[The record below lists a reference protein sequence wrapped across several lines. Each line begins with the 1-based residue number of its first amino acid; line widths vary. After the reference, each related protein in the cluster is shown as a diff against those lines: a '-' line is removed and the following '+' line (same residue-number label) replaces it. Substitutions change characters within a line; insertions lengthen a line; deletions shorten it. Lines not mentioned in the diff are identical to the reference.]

1 MRLSRADSRNGRKG
15 ETATENGRVSVRL
28 LESAR
33 QTDRAFDYLIPED
46 MHISPGA
53 IVTVPFG
60 RQNRLVSAVADR
72 VYYPGGAPDASD
84 GPKPDGEAAADG
96 AGYGAAKQ
104 KNAVQYGA
112 AADRRGAGDG
122 GELSDGGDSAEGAPR
137 LKYVASV
144 INSASLTPELL
155 SLAHFMRARTLCT
168 FGDAVKTMLP
178 SAALSNI
185 SEIYFAAEEDAS
197 VPPQSAPVYAF
208 VRENSPV
215 TADALYA
222 KFGRGVQPV
231 LAKLSAKGAII
242 RRRQDHEPTNVKH
255 ETVFGLA
262 ADRAEAE
269 RAMNGEGKYA
279 LRGKRQK
286 ELLGELLDGEK
297 TLTELKKVI
306 PEPRATA
313 AALEKKGLV
322 RSEKREIFRNPYLSA
337 AAAPAAPPVT
347 KYSDEQ
353 TRAIHTLCE
362 LADGAAPAAAL
373 LHGITGSGK
382 TLVIKA
388 VIDSVL
394 ESGRGAIVLV
404 PEIALTPQ
412 TVGVYRSFF
421 GDRIAVMHSSLSS
434 GERYDAWRRVRD
446 GDADVVIGTRSA
458 VFAPVRNLGL
468 IVIDEEQ
475 EHTYKS
481 DTTPKYL
488 AHDIARKRCADTKS
502 LMLLA
507 SATPS
512 LASYRKAK
520 TGVYTLVEL
529 KNRYGNAHLPEVV
542 TVDMRREIASGNAS
556 IFSDEIVSRLKKVKA
571 DGEQA
576 ILFLNRRGYNSVIT
590 CRRCGE
596 NIKCPNCS
604 VSLTYHATAAVDE
617 RPGEN
622 YLSRRARTGVLTC
635 HYCGFRC
642 AVPMRCPSCS
652 DGNLLF
658 MGYGTQRAAAELEE
672 LVPGLRV
679 LRMDTDTTRRKFSH
693 EEILDSFRR
702 GDADVL
708 LGTQMVTKGHDFPR
722 VALAGVLNADASL
735 YLDDYRAGE
744 RTFAMLTQLIGRAGR
759 AGGDGVA
766 VIQTTNPSSEVI
778 ALAARQDYPAFYE
791 REIKLRSSA
800 KFPPFC
806 DLVQIAV
813 SSKNDVALSRAALA
827 LAAEL
832 KSLLAGDFSDVAA
845 EVYGPFEAPIYKVQ
859 SEFRMRIVVKC
870 VLNARSRAMFAALGD
885 SFARSGE
892 KGVTFSVDFNP
903 SGI

>member
-1 MRLSRADSRNGRKG
+1 M
-15 ETATENGRVSVRL
+15 
-28 LESAR
+28 
-33 QTDRAFDYLIPED
+33 
-46 MHISPGA
+46 
-53 IVTVPFG
+53 
-60 RQNRLVSAVADR
+60 
-72 VYYPGGAPDASD
+72 
-84 GPKPDGEAAADG
+84 
-96 AGYGAAKQ
+96 
-104 KNAVQYGA
+104 QYGA

-122 GELSDGGDSAEGAPR
+122 GEISDGGDIAEGAPR

-269 RAMNGEGKYA
+269 RAMNGEGEYA

-362 LADGAAPAAAL
+362 LADAAAPAAAL

-394 ESGRGAIVLV
+394 ASGRGAIVLV

-458 VFAPVRNLGL
+458 VFAPVRQSRAYRDRRGAG
-468 IVIDEEQ
+468 
-475 EHTYKS
+475 
-481 DTTPKYL
+481 
-488 AHDIARKRCADTKS
+488 AHLQIRYDAEIPRARYRWRAVGADTKS

-507 SATPS
+507 SATPW

-529 KNRYGNAHLPEVV
+529 KNRYGNARLFRGRDRRYETRDRVRKCVDLLRRDCFSAEKGQSRRRTGDTVFEPPRLQQRYNLPQ
-542 TVDMRREIASGNAS
+542 MR
-556 IFSDEIVSRLKKVKA
+556 
-571 DGEQA
+571 Q
-576 ILFLNRRGYNSVIT
+576 
-590 CRRCGE
+590 

-622 YLSRRARTGVLTC
+622 YLSRRARTGVLT
-635 HYCGFRC
+635 YQPLRIRC

-702 GDADVL
+702 RGCRRSARHADGHEGARLPARGACGRAQRRCLALPRRLPRRGADVRNAHPAYRKS
-708 LGTQMVTKGHDFPR
+708 GTRG
-722 VALAGVLNADASL
+722 
-735 YLDDYRAGE
+735 
-744 RTFAMLTQLIGRAGR
+744 
-759 AGGDGVA
+759 
-766 VIQTTNPSSEVI
+766 
-778 ALAARQDYPAFYE
+778 AATESP
-791 REIKLRSSA
+791 
-800 KFPPFC
+800 
-806 DLVQIAV
+806 
-813 SSKNDVALSRAALA
+813 
-827 LAAEL
+827 
-832 KSLLAGDFSDVAA
+832 
-845 EVYGPFEAPIYKVQ
+845 
-859 SEFRMRIVVKC
+859 
-870 VLNARSRAMFAALGD
+870 
-885 SFARSGE
+885 
-892 KGVTFSVDFNP
+892 
-903 SGI
+903 

>member
-1 MRLSRADSRNGRKG
+1 
-15 ETATENGRVSVRL
+15 
-28 LESAR
+28 
-33 QTDRAFDYLIPED
+33 

-122 GELSDGGDSAEGAPR
+122 GEISDGGDIAEGAPR

-269 RAMNGEGKYA
+269 RAMNGEGEYA

-394 ESGRGAIVLV
+394 ASGRGAIVLV

-520 TGVYTLVEL
+520 TGVYTLVESEEPL
-529 KNRYGNAHLPEVV
+529 RKCAPSRGRDRRYETRDRVRKCVDLLRRDCFSAEKGQSRRRTGDTVFEPPRLQQRYNLPQMRRKYKMPELLGLAHLPR
-542 TVDMRREIASGNAS
+542 DRGGGRASGRKLPQPPRAHGSAHLPLLRIPLCGADEVPVVLGRESSVHGIRNA
-556 IFSDEIVSRLKKVKA
+556 A
-571 DGEQA
+571 
-576 ILFLNRRGYNSVIT
+576 RRG
-590 CRRCGE
+590 G
-596 NIKCPNCS
+596 
-604 VSLTYHATAAVDE
+604 A
-617 RPGEN
+617 
-622 YLSRRARTGVLTC
+622 
-635 HYCGFRC
+635 
-642 AVPMRCPSCS
+642 
-652 DGNLLF
+652 
-658 MGYGTQRAAAELEE
+658 
-672 LVPGLRV
+672 
-679 LRMDTDTTRRKFSH
+679 
-693 EEILDSFRR
+693 
-702 GDADVL
+702 
-708 LGTQMVTKGHDFPR
+708 
-722 VALAGVLNADASL
+722 
-735 YLDDYRAGE
+735 
-744 RTFAMLTQLIGRAGR
+744 
-759 AGGDGVA
+759 
-766 VIQTTNPSSEVI
+766 
-778 ALAARQDYPAFYE
+778 
-791 REIKLRSSA
+791 
-800 KFPPFC
+800 
-806 DLVQIAV
+806 
-813 SSKNDVALSRAALA
+813 
-827 LAAEL
+827 
-832 KSLLAGDFSDVAA
+832 
-845 EVYGPFEAPIYKVQ
+845 
-859 SEFRMRIVVKC
+859 
-870 VLNARSRAMFAALGD
+870 
-885 SFARSGE
+885 
-892 KGVTFSVDFNP
+892 
-903 SGI
+903 

>member
-96 AGYGAAKQ
+96 AG
-104 KNAVQYGA
+104 
-112 AADRRGAGDG
+112 GAGDG
-122 GELSDGGDSAEGAPR
+122 GEISDGGDIAEGAPR

-185 SEIYFAAEEDAS
+185 SEIYFAAEEDVS

-242 RRRQDHEPTNVKH
+242 RRRQDHEPTNVKR
-255 ETVFGLA
+255 ETVFSLA

-269 RAMNGEGKYA
+269 RAMNGEGEYA

-313 AALEKKGLV
+313 AALEKEIVDLKTVKKEPGAGNRFPETGPVALNQEQKNAAETVIRDYDSGL
-322 RSEKREIFRNPYLSA
+322 RNTYLL
-337 AAAPAAPPVT
+337 
-347 KYSDEQ
+347 Y
-353 TRAIHTLCE
+353 
-362 LADGAAPAAAL
+362 
-373 LHGITGSGK
+373 GITGSGK

-542 TVDMRREIASGNAS
+542 TVDMRREITSGNAS

-766 VIQTTNPSSEVI
+766 VIPRSTS
-778 ALAARQDYPAFYE
+778 A
-791 REIKLRSSA
+791 RSSCA
-800 KFPPFC
+800 AA
-806 DLVQIAV
+806 Q
-813 SSKNDVALSRAALA
+813 SSRRSAIS
-827 LAAEL
+827 
-832 KSLLAGDFSDVAA
+832 
-845 EVYGPFEAPIYKVQ
+845 
-859 SEFRMRIVVKC
+859 C
-870 VLNARSRAMFAALGD
+870 RSRYRRKTTWRCRAP
-885 SFARSGE
+885 RSPLPQ
-892 KGVTFSVDFNP
+892 S
-903 SGI
+903 

>member
-1 MRLSRADSRNGRKG
+1 M
-15 ETATENGRVSVRL
+15 RL

-33 QTDRAFDYLIPED
+33 QTDRAFEYLIPED

-84 GPKPDGEAAADG
+84 GTKPDGEAAADG

-122 GELSDGGDSAEGAPR
+122 GEISDGGDIAEGAPR

-269 RAMNGEGKYA
+269 RAMNGEGEYA

-481 DTTPKYL
+481 DQDPKYH
-488 AHDIARKRCADTKS
+488 ARDIARYRCNYHKA

-507 SATPS
+507 SATPA
-512 LASYRKAK
+512 LESYKKAMD
-520 TGVYTLVEL
+520 GVYTYVPLRE
-529 KNRYGNAHLPEVV
+529 RYGGARLPSVEV
-542 TVDMRREIASGNAS
+542 VDMRAELRAGNTGEI
-556 IFSDEIVSRLKKVKA
+556 SRRLL
-571 DGEQA
+571 DGLAETVGKREQA
-576 ILFLNRRGYNSVIT
+576 ILFLNRRGYNASISCRSCGQPLT
-590 CRRCGE
+590 CP
-596 NIKCPNCS
+596 KCS
-604 VSLTYHATAAVDE
+604 VAMTYHKTRSHWLNDPRLVCHWCGTE
-617 RPGEN
+617 LP
-622 YLSRRARTGVLTC
+622 LPRA
-635 HYCGFRC
+635 
-642 AVPMRCPSCS
+642 CPSCGS
-652 DGNLLF
+652 EHLAPVGF
-658 MGYGTQRAAAELEE
+658 GTERIEEE
-672 LVPGLRV
+672 LKLRIPDARI
-679 LRMDTDTTRRKFSH
+679 LRMDADTTGTKRSY
-693 EEILDSFRR
+693 EEMLGKFRR
-702 GDADVL
+702 HEADIL
-708 LGTQMVTKGHDFPR
+708 LGTQMVTKGHDFPA
-722 VALAGVLNADASL
+722 VTLVGVLLADSSL
-735 YLDDYRAGE
+735 YVNDYRANE
-744 RTFAMLTQLIGRAGR
+744 RTFAMLTQVIGRAGR
-759 AGGDGVA
+759 ADKPGRA
-766 VIQTTNPSSEVI
+766 VIQTNAPDNDVI
-778 ALAARQDYPAFYE
+778 SLACEQDYGTFYE
-791 REIKLRSSA
+791 REIRLRRALCFPPICDIALISFSGSAENMVGIAGVRLLEELKKLRAEPAFSSA
-800 KFPPFC
+800 EL
-806 DLVQIAV
+806 LVFGPVEAPVYRVDNRYRQRIVIKCRLTRQVLSLLQSLLLRV
-813 SSKNDVALSRAALA
+813 SS
-827 LAAEL
+827 
-832 KSLLAGDFSDVAA
+832 GFSKQKL
-845 EVYGPFEAPIYKVQ
+845 Y
-859 SEFRMRIVVKC
+859 
-870 VLNARSRAMFAALGD
+870 
-885 SFARSGE
+885 
-892 KGVTFSVDFNP
+892 FSIDLNP
-903 SGI
+903 SSL